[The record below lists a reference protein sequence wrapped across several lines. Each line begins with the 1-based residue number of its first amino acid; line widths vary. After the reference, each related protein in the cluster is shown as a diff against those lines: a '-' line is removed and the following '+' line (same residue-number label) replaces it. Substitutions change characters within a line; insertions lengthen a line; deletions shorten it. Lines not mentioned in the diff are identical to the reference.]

1 MDQNDPNSAFGG
13 RGRRNGRGREGF
25 IPISAKELF
34 DKQPPVSP
42 EAEMSLL
49 GSMILDPNVVPDVLG
64 LIKNEN
70 DFYAQKH
77 AHIYKAVVDVYDQ
90 RHSGD
95 LVQIV
100 DMLRDRGVLEQVGGP
115 QYLAELAEAVPT
127 AVNAPHFARIVADK
141 AKLRRLIDAAGQIL
155 YDAYHAADLGPEGS
169 REVLDSAE
177 MRVFEIAQEQHGSDP
192 TGLAELLDIELKR
205 IEQMDFEGGALSGVA
220 SGFAEMDEMLRGL
233 QPGEMLILAARPSM
247 GKTALALNL
256 CEQIAR
262 GGVCPPMP
270 AKGRVP
276 VGLFSLEMSKNA
288 IVQRLLSARSG
299 VSSQMMRGGHKI
311 PDQAL
316 RDLIFA
322 AEELKHE
329 PIYID
334 DTPSLTVLNLRA
346 RARRMVAQHGVKV
359 IMIDYLQLMSAPGA
373 ARESRQVEVS
383 TISRGV
389 KSLAR
394 ELNIPV
400 VCLSQLNRASE
411 SREGNRPRMSDLRES
426 GSIEQDADVIMLLHR
441 EEYYHIQDED
451 WKMENPDKVGLAE
464 VIVAKQRNGPTGV
477 IKLSWDNRTTRF
489 KNYDASAQAPGE
501 IDAAFGGGGGGGG
514 GGSSYGSPSQ
524 AAAGGPFAGAKRGPA
539 TASPRAWTHESVPQ
553 PDIKARPAAPTNP
566 SEPPPFDVGPMG
578 DAGAGPDGPAFD
590 DRYGGGGQGSSSPPP
605 TYRGFAPGKKTGP
618 IENHRDGGG
627 PDLDDDDIPI

>member
-1 MDQNDPNSAFGG
+1 MSEVDGPSGG
-13 RGRRNGRGREGF
+13 RYRRGGRGREGF
-25 IPISAKELF
+25 APISAKELF

-49 GSMILDPNVVPDVLG
+49 GSMILDPNVVPDILG
-64 LIKNEN
+64 LIKSEN

-77 AHIYKAVVDVYDQ
+77 THIYKAVVDVYDQ

-100 DMLRDRGVLEQVGGP
+100 DMLRDRGVLDQVGGP
-115 QYLAELAEAVPT
+115 EYLAELAEAVPT

-192 TGLAELLDIELKR
+192 TGLAELLEIELKR

-220 SGFAEMDEMLRGL
+220 SGYVEMDEMLRGL

-311 PDQAL
+311 PNKEL
-316 RDLIFA
+316 RDLVFA
-322 AEELKHE
+322 AEDLKHE
-329 PIYID
+329 PIFID

-489 KNYDASAQAPGE
+489 KNYDATAQAPGE
-501 IDAAFGGGGGGGG
+501 IESAFGGGGGGGYGSPSQAASSGPFAGAKRPAPPPAGGGGGGGG
-514 GGSSYGSPSQ
+514 GGG
-524 AAAGGPFAGAKRGPA
+524 R
-539 TASPRAWTHESVPQ
+539 TWTHSTVPDVK
-553 PDIKARPAAPTNP
+553 PGLGGG
-566 SEPPPFDVGPMG
+566 EPPPFETG
-578 DAGAGPDGPAFD
+578 DGFGEQ
-590 DRYGGGGQGSSSPPP
+590 YGGGGQGNASEPP
-605 TYRGFAPGKKTGP
+605 TYRGFSPGKKTGP

-627 PDLDDDDIPI
+627 PDADDDEIPI